1 MMNKKKKGNKRG
13 MFVLLCILA
22 FLVSFIGSVVF
33 KITYTSPE
41 LRKYSVEWSKE
52 IGTVYTDI
60 SYGEKDANKFDIYL
74 PVDNTKEAYGLVVYL
89 HAGGFTTGDK
99 SDDAKMLQW
108 LCSKGYVAAGINY
121 TLKSDKNPEANV
133 YTQSVEIKES
143 IPHVIEEAKK
153 LGYNINQMAISGGSA
168 GHALAMIY
176 AYRDANTSPVP
187 VKMVFGGVGPS
198 SFYPED
204 WDIYGFDK
212 TDDKT
217 KENAALFF
225 SVMAGKEIKK
235 EDIGTS
241 KYDEKIKDISAV
253 AWIDENG
260 VPSLLAYGK
269 YDKVQPFKASI
280 RLSETLKKY
289 NVPHDYIVFE
299 HSGHALQ
306 NDSKESKL
314 YLQKIEEY
322 LAKYLPLGE

>member
-1 MMNKKKKGNKRG
+1 MSKVKKKGRV
-13 MFVLLCILA
+13 MFVFICIIA
-22 FLVSFIGSVVF
+22 FIVSFLGSAIF
-33 KITYTSPE
+33 KMTYTSSK
-41 LRKYSVEWSKE
+41 LKKYTVQWNDE
-52 IGTVYTDI
+52 IGKTYTDL
-60 SYGEKDANKFDIYL
+60 SYGKKPANKFDLYV
-74 PVDNTKEAYGLVVYL
+74 PNDNTKETYGLIVYL

-143 IPHVIEEAKK
+143 IPHVIEEAKN

-198 SFYPED
+198 SFSPED

-253 AWIDENG
+253 AWIDENS

-299 HSGHALQ
+299 HSGHGLQ